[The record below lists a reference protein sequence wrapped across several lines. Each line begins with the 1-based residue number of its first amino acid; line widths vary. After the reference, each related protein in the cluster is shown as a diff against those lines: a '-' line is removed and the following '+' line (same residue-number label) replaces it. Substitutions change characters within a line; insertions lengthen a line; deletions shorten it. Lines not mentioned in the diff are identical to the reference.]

1 MKRATPCEKSN
12 SHRKRIRAL
21 GKKAIAIKR
30 RVIAIK
36 REE

>member
-12 SHRKRIRAL
+12 SNRKRRRAN
-21 GKKAIAIKR
+21 GK